1 MKVLVTGA
9 SGLIGS
15 ALCDTLVEKG
25 HDVGRL
31 QRREGAPGKPWWDLL
46 AGEVHLGA
54 FSGPDAVVHLAG
66 DNIAS
71 GRWTAAKKKRIR
83 ESRVL
88 GTELLV
94 DHLAKLEK
102 KPRVLLSASA
112 IGYYGDCGDRT
123 LSEEAPAGSDFLA
136 EVCEQWEAAT
146 AAAGKA
152 GIRVVRLRTGVV
164 LSGSGG
170 ALQKMLTPFKLG
182 VGGILGDG
190 SQYMSWISI
199 QDVVGSLLWLLEQE
213 SIAGPVNLVSPTAVT
228 NLQFTKALGK
238 VLSRPT
244 IFPMPAPVVR
254 LLFGQMGEE
263 LLLASTRV
271 TPQVLEDG
279 GYTFQ
284 HTALEDA
291 LRHVLQRR

>member
-15 ALCDTLVEKG
+15 ALCATLAEKG

-71 GRWTAAKKKRIR
+71 GRWTATKKKRIR

-112 IGYYGDCGDRT
+112 IGYYGDCGGGKSRDPRG
-123 LSEEAPAGSDFLA
+123 SPAYGGGA
-136 EVCEQWEAAT
+136 EWLGRCPAEDAHAVQAGRGWHPRRWFAVYELDQHPGRGRESPL
-146 AAAGKA
+146 AAG
-152 GIRVVRLRTGVV
+152 TGVHSRTRESR
-164 LSGSGG
+164 LTDSGDQPAVHQGLGEGAESADHFSDARPDRAASLRPDGRGITTGQRPRDTTGTGG
-170 ALQKMLTPFKLG
+170 RGLHVSAYG
-182 VGGILGDG
+182 VGRGAPSRTPTTL
-190 SQYMSWISI
+190 
-199 QDVVGSLLWLLEQE
+199 GSL
-213 SIAGPVNLVSPTAVT
+213 ARGPAFCS
-228 NLQFTKALGK
+228 F
-238 VLSRPT
+238 
-244 IFPMPAPVVR
+244 
-254 LLFGQMGEE
+254 FGSWRFG
-263 LLLASTRV
+263 
-271 TPQVLEDG
+271 
-279 GYTFQ
+279 
-284 HTALEDA
+284 
-291 LRHVLQRR
+291 